1 MVFFSPETK
10 LGSKITAAFATA
22 AASAEQ
28 HIRAEGCSA
37 VLVYPTA
44 DILSTVRVFPGIST
58 LHSNTLTV
66 RKCELEEVLRHCGIR
81 PRLCGPCEAIRNR
94 RKSCEPPPHCIAM
107 IMVGMTSEY
116 YDRDRMLLLGGF
128 FGAFA
133 SISSACNCLA
143 SHGLCT
149 WRRGFLVPWLMFYL
163 ILICLLFMV
172 LAHSLFF
179 QNLQLKQ
186 VFLFFMCVA
195 MFSCWRHMHRQFL
208 LMLHPRPEQV
218 VVDVE
223 LLCGTT

>member
-1 MVFFSPETK
+1 
-10 LGSKITAAFATA
+10 
-22 AASAEQ
+22 
-28 HIRAEGCSA
+28 
-37 VLVYPTA
+37 
-44 DILSTVRVFPGIST
+44 
-58 LHSNTLTV
+58 
-66 RKCELEEVLRHCGIR
+66 
-81 PRLCGPCEAIRNR
+81 
-94 RKSCEPPPHCIAM
+94 M

-116 YDRDRMLLLGGF
+116 YDRDWMLLLGGF

-143 SHGLCT
+143 SHGLRT

>member
-1 MVFFSPETK
+1 VALRDLSAALWTLRSHQESAKILRTTTSLLRCFLFFDICYMVA
-10 LGSKITAAFATA
+10 G
-22 AASAEQ
+22 
-28 HIRAEGCSA
+28 
-37 VLVYPTA
+37 
-44 DILSTVRVFPGIST
+44 
-58 LHSNTLTV
+58 
-66 RKCELEEVLRHCGIR
+66 
-81 PRLCGPCEAIRNR
+81 
-94 RKSCEPPPHCIAM
+94 IAM

-116 YDRDRMLLLGGF
+116 YDRDWMLLLGGF

-143 SHGLCT
+143 SHGLRT
-149 WRRGFLVPWLMFYL
+149 WLMFYL

-172 LAHSLFF
+172 LAHSLYF

-223 LLCGTT
+223 LLSGTT